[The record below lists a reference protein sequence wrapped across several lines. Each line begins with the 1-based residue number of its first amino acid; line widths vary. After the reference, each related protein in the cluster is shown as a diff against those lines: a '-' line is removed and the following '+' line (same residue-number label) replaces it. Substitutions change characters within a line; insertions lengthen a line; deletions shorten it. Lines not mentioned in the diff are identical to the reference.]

1 MNSSRK
7 IIVGIPARM
16 GSTRFPGKPLC
27 KINGIP
33 MIEHCYRR
41 AELAK
46 NVSEVFLAICDKELE
61 KFALSKKFNY
71 VMTDMNIQR
80 PGLRVAEACK
90 QKNLNDRDIV
100 VVIQGDEPLTSPNM
114 IDLSIKPFFEETQS
128 DIEIVNLCKE
138 IEMEEMKD
146 PNEVKVVCDLNMNAM
161 YMSRS
166 FIPSIDHEEIRSKW
180 YKQVCVMPFTWQTL
194 RRLNF
199 KLNPTSLEKQ
209 ESIEMLRALQH
220 GIKVKM
226 IVSNELTKSVDCE
239 NDRIQVEK
247 LMLNDIYYQKYKNIR

>member
-7 IIVGIPARM
+7 IVVGIPARM

-61 KFALSKKFNY
+61 EFALSKFNY

-100 VVIQGDEPLTSPNM
+100 VIKFDEALTSPNM

-161 YMSRS
+161 YMSN
-166 FIPSIDHEEIRSKW
+166 HL
-180 YKQVCVMPFTWQTL
+180 YHQ
-194 RRLNF
+194 
-199 KLNPTSLEKQ
+199 
-209 ESIEMLRALQH
+209 
-220 GIKVKM
+220 
-226 IVSNELTKSVDCE
+226 
-239 NDRIQVEK
+239 
-247 LMLNDIYYQKYKNIR
+247 